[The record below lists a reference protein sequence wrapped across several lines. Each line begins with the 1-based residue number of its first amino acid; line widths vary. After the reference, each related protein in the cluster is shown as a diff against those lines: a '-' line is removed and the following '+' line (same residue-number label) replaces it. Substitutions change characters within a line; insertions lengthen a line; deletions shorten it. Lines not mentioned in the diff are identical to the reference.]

1 MIYVELT
8 AYKDRHVYILGKVSI
23 NMLGNILQAIATW
36 SILSKARG
44 STITQDL
51 RDALEDVIE

>member
-1 MIYVELT
+1 
-8 AYKDRHVYILGKVSI
+8 
-23 NMLGNILQAIATW
+23 MLGNILQAIATW